1 MRNNNLKSKQ
11 PNIVKH
17 ESTNTPRKVNE
28 QKIIRYL
35 KDEIREYKRQI
46 KVLKRAIENLN
57 ND

>member
-28 QKIIRYL
+28 QKIIRY
-35 KDEIREYKRQI
+35 QGP
-46 KVLKRAIENLN
+46 IEHGKGDRLEPSKSAKTN
-57 ND
+57 

>member
-17 ESTNTPRKVNE
+17 ESTNAPRKVNE

-35 KDEIREYKRQI
+35 KDEIR
-46 KVLKRAIENLN
+46 
-57 ND
+57 